1 MKILMVSTQYPYP
14 KDNGKKI
21 ILSSILEYFIEK
33 YRNGN
38 VEYIVVGDS
47 FLEEEPVVKV
57 KLFNKPS
64 VIEQVK
70 NVILYSGFLRKK
82 SIQESVLFSSK
93 IKKRLIEYIES
104 NEFDIVI
111 YDTIRIS
118 QFFEGNQFNKT
129 KEFVYLDDLFSVR
142 YEKIL
147 KSIKEFPDV
156 DFNVIGNFSKFLPAF
171 AQKLVSFRTLNKFL
185 LEFERRIIKKRE
197 IETAKMY
204 SNSLLIS
211 QKEANLLNERS
222 NCSTV
227 KSIRPVVINR
237 KDILYNRNF
246 TGEPN
251 FIFLGALNIPHNN
264 VSIYNFIKLNMDKLI
279 EEIPNIKLQI
289 VGKNPSPKLIEL
301 AENYPNNIELLGF
314 VDNLDLLF
322 SKACAMIVPLLFGS
336 GVKLKTLEA
345 FSRGLPVIATDYG
358 IEGIDLPLK
367 GECIVENKIENY
379 VHHMKML
386 TDKQVN
392 EKMSKLSFEFF
403 NSYYSKN
410 AVYAQYDRLFQL

>member
-1 MKILMVSTQYPYP
+1 MKVLIVSTQYPYP

-21 ILSSILEYFIEK
+21 ILSSILEYFIER
-33 YRNGN
+33 YGNRN

-57 KLFNKPS
+57 KLYNKPS
-64 VIEQVK
+64 VIKQVK
-70 NVILYSGFLRKK
+70 NVFIYSGLLRKK
-82 SIQESVLFSSK
+82 SIQEAVLFSSK
-93 IKKRLIEYIES
+93 IKKRLIEYIE
-104 NEFDIVI
+104 NNGFDIVV

-118 QFFEGNQFNKT
+118 QFFESYQFNNT

-142 YEKIL
+142 YEKML
-147 KSIKEFPDV
+147 KFIKKFPDV
-156 DFNVIGNFSKFLPAF
+156 DFNVIGNFSKFLPVF
-171 AQKLVSFRTLNKFL
+171 AQKVVSFRILSKFL
-185 LEFERRIIKKRE
+185 LEFERRLIKKKE
-197 IETAKMY
+197 IETAKAY

-211 QKEANLLNERS
+211 QKETKLLNERS

-237 KDILYNRNF
+237 KEILYNRNF
-246 TGEPN
+246 TGEPI

-264 VSIYNFIKLNMDKLI
+264 VSIYNFIKLNMNKLI

-289 VGKNPSPKLIEL
+289 VGKNPSPKLIEI

-314 VDNLDLLF
+314 VDNLDSLF

-336 GVKLKTLEA
+336 GVKLKALEA

-386 TDKQVN
+386 TDKTVN